1 VWRDSRTLFSHAVAV
16 NDADYLSHL
25 NLGQGVRGP
34 RVAWPRRCRTCTAPR
49 RCTQRRSTWSIS
61 PTCCASWSATSR
73 PSPAYREAVRLQP
86 EFPSARNNLGNSLVA
101 VGDWAG
107 AEEQFVIAVRQDPAY
122 PDAHCN
128 LGLVRLR
135 QGRAD
140 EAAACFRRAL
150 ELEPGHARAA
160 ALLARLP
167 QPTGMK

>member
-1 VWRDSRTLFSHAVAV
+1 MKTINALERGLDVLRKLDRHEQAVA
-16 NDADYLSHL
+16 
-25 NLGQGVRGP
+25 
-34 RVAWPRRCRTCTAPR
+34 
-49 RCTQRRSTWSIS
+49 
-61 PTCCASWSATSR
+61 
-73 PSPAYREAVRLQP
+73 AYREAVRLQP
-86 EFPSARNNLGNSLVA
+86 EFPSARNNLGNALVA

-160 ALLARLP
+160 ALLARLA